1 MFKFY
6 YQNEKK
12 RKSWKKCSG
21 LQNGAIKGIQIG
33 ACFRDYKPGQEELE
47 VGVVLGISN
56 RGKKITNRGKEI
68 SVRDRDYKSRQKG
81 FQKGAGITNRCRTRT
96 LLIQRISL
104 YLLVYAF

>member
-1 MFKFY
+1 MFKFH

-33 ACFRDYKPGQEELE
+33 ACFRDYKPGQEGLE
-47 VGVVLGISN
+47 IGVVLGIS
-56 RGKKITNRGKEI
+56 NRGKEI